1 MLRPLAEL
9 LVFGVAPL
17 LFGLFAVPSAA
28 PAAGRCAASPTV
40 IQPEG

>member
-17 LFGLFAVPSAA
+17 LFGLFRRSVSR
-28 PAAGRCAASPTV
+28 AG
-40 IQPEG
+40 GL